1 MSHALRFGK
10 YPAQRDIE
18 PLNNIG
24 AMILDELLAIPADA
38 TTATIQGVEM
48 QIISAEQADQ
58 MLKTVIS
65 NERAEMLL
73 NNDAEDEKT
82 HECILK
88 NGRFLFESEN
98 GELKALYKVHI

>member
-1 MSHALRFGK
+1 
-10 YPAQRDIE
+10 
-18 PLNNIG
+18 
-24 AMILDELLAIPADA
+24 MILDELLAIPADA
-38 TTATIQGVEM
+38 TNATVQGVEM
-48 QIISAEQADQ
+48 
-58 MLKTVIS
+58 KVIA

-98 GELKALYKVHI
+98 GELKSLYKVQD

>member
-1 MSHALRFGK
+1 
-10 YPAQRDIE
+10 
-18 PLNNIG
+18 
-24 AMILDELLAIPADA
+24 MILEELLAIPADA
-38 TTATIQGVEM
+38 TNATVQGVEM
-48 QIISAEQADQ
+48 
-58 MLKTVIS
+58 KVIS

-98 GELKALYKVHI
+98 GKLKVLYKVQD

>member
-10 YPAQRDIE
+10 YRAQRDIE

-38 TTATIQGVEM
+38 TNATVQGVEM
-48 QIISAEQADQ
+48 QVISTEQADK
-58 MLKTVIS
+58 MLV
-65 NERAEMLL
+65 EDA
-73 NNDAEDEKT
+73 NDDKT

-88 NGRFLFESEN
+88 NGRFLFESDN
-98 GELKALYKVHI
+98 GKLTTLYKVQN